1 MVGTRVEKAISDFRL
16 ADAGA
21 IMFRRHNAPSASR
34 RVAMDLSGIEK
45 PFCDGTNHQA
55 QCINVPCH
63 FSYLFRTTSVRRCW
77 CCEAIEPQLAE
88 RNLGVRLRDC
98 PCPSHPL
105 SQQLLF
111 GMRPAATSALR
122 PRNTSQ
128 LALSKGEKDKWYK
141 WRHISP
147 ARLLRCLVSLK
158 SSCRHRHIPKATV
171 VDPVC
176 AGRQGLMPAADCVV
190 QKRTRVVYALPLFP
204 RLHVE

>member
-1 MVGTRVEKAISDFRL
+1 MGQITKLNASMYPATSLISFGRPRCAVVGAVRQSNRSLQNEIWECDCAT
-16 ADAGA
+16 
-21 IMFRRHNAPSASR
+21 APAH
-34 RVAMDLSGIEK
+34 L
-45 PFCDGTNHQA
+45 T
-55 QCINVPCH
+55 
-63 FSYLFRTTSVRRCW
+63 
-77 CCEAIEPQLAE
+77 
-88 RNLGVRLRDC
+88 
-98 PCPSHPL
+98 L